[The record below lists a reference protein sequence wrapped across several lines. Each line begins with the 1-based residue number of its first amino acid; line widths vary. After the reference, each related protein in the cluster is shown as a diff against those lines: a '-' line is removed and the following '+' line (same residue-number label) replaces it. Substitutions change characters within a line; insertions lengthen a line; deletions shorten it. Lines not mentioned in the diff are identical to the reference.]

1 MKNFWFLLIWLPSF
15 FCAQNY
21 VDVLQVRYAYTPH
34 SNFENTP
41 NHTDVNSFETV
52 ATVPFPI
59 NESTAII
66 AGANFTYNNL
76 KLFPND
82 SYYHLYNTT
91 LRLGINTKLSETWQG
106 TFIALPKI
114 ASDYQNISSDDFYL
128 GGLAIFK
135 NQRKSNLFFRYGLYL
150 SQEAFGVTT
159 TPILGLYYLSNNKLF
174 EVDLAI
180 PLSANINYALPH
192 FKLGVDYLGI
202 ERSYHLHSPEQISRY
217 VEQNRLEFAGYIE
230 FNTFNKQ
237 VLLRSKLGYATNR
250 HAVFD
255 DDDTIGLKV
264 IDFRIDDKR
273 TQLNPKLKGSLFFK
287 IEAIYRFH
295 LNSQQN

>member
-21 VDVLQVRYAYTPH
+21 VDVLQIRYAYTPH

-76 KLFPND
+76 ELFPND
-82 SYYHLYNTT
+82 GYSHLYNTT
-91 LRLGINTKLSETWQG
+91 LRLGINTKLSNTWQG

-114 ASDYQNISSDDFYL
+114 ASDYQDISSDDFYL

-159 TPILGLYYLSNNKLF
+159 TPILGMYYLSNNQLF
-174 EVDLAI
+174 EADLAI
-180 PLSANINYALPH
+180 PLSANINYTLPH
-192 FKLGVDYLGI
+192 FKVGVDYLGI
-202 ERSYHLHSPEQISRY
+202 ERSYHLHSPEQIGRY
-217 VEQNRLEFAGYIE
+217 VEQNRLEFASYIE